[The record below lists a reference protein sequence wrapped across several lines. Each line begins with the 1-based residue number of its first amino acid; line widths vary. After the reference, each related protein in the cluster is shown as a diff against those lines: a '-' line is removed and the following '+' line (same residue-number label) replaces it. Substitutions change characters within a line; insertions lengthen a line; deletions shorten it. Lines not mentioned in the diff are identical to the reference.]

1 MSFLIDILFLM
12 YEALHILGWCD
23 CCEDYGI
30 PPPCGKTVKYSEIDH
45 KLPFRN
51 RMEEFLTYFSYTM
64 VPGQMYRYISHIF
77 FPLCLFFLKRS
88 FYCRSEVH
96 LVYDNGLWLNEKILS
111 SVKKK
116 KKDRD

>member
-1 MSFLIDILFLM
+1 M
-12 YEALHILGWCD
+12 YEALHILGWGD

-77 FPLCLFFLKRS
+77 SPYVSFF
-88 FYCRSEVH
+88 
-96 LVYDNGLWLNEKILS
+96 
-111 SVKKK
+111 
-116 KKDRD
+116 